1 MTSINYSNLS
11 LDDGERIFF
20 NLTGNVKKRL
30 EEGKFPIPKEVIIWD
45 EINAS
50 FLKVTDKKLKEINKY
65 IRDIPFLPLA
75 NQAAANGMSES
86 DYKRML
92 IDKNLKARN
101 ELLELTVNSI
111 ANLDVP
117 YIFENII
124 GGKTYVSPKQR
135 REN

>member
-1 MTSINYSNLS
+1 MEMI
-11 LDDGERIFF
+11 
-20 NLTGNVKKRL
+20 
-30 EEGKFPIPKEVIIWD
+30 KEAIIWD
-45 EINAS
+45 QINAS

-75 NQAAANGMSES
+75 NQAAANGMSEA
-86 DYKRML
+86 DFKRKL
-92 IDKNLKARN
+92 IDDSLKARN
-101 ELLELTVNSI
+101 DLLEKTINAI

-117 YIFENII
+117 HIFENII

>member
-1 MTSINYSNLS
+1 
-11 LDDGERIFF
+11 
-20 NLTGNVKKRL
+20 
-30 EEGKFPIPKEVIIWD
+30 
-45 EINAS
+45 
-50 FLKVTDKKLKEINKY
+50 
-65 IRDIPFLPLA
+65 
-75 NQAAANGMSES
+75 
-86 DYKRML
+86 ML
-92 IDKNLKARN
+92 IDQNLKARN